1 MEKYTFQIVHMG
13 IDVHELFMN
22 VILHVV
28 SSEPGGRYHYIQRY
42 SIENTEERFRHRPF
56 VKQ

>member
-22 VILHVV
+22 VNLHVV
-28 SSEPGGRYHYIQRY
+28 SSEPGVRYNYSKIFQR
-42 SIENTEERFRHRPF
+42 EPEERFRHRLF